1 VTVIRVAGELELGQA
16 DALLAPLRHAVEADD
31 GPVVL
36 DLSGV
41 TFIDS
46 TGLRALLDAHA
57 RLERLVVAAPPGSPV
72 ETLLSLTGL
81 DDVLTVRPDVDA
93 ALADAA

>member
-16 DALLAPLRHAVEADD
+16 DALLAPLRATAADD
-31 GPVVL
+31 APVVL

>member
-1 VTVIRVAGELELGQA
+1 VTIIRVTGELELGQA
-16 DALLAPLRHAVEADD
+16 DALLAPLRAVAADD

-46 TGLRALLDAHA
+46 PGLRALLDARA
-57 RLERLVVAAPPGSPV
+57 RLGRLVVAAPPGSPV
-72 ETLLSLTGL
+72 ETLLLLTGL
-81 DDVLTVRPDVDA
+81 DDALTMRPDVDA
-93 ALADAA
+93 ALAAVA